1 MKIIV
6 CIKQVPDTTD
16 IKIDPKTGTMK
27 REGVPAIINP
37 DDKQA
42 IQTAVKLKGKNKIT
56 VITMGPPQAEDALR
70 EALALGA
77 DDAILFTDR
86 AFAGSDTWATAN
98 VLSTCLRKV
107 GKYDLILCGRQ
118 AIDGDTAQVGPQ
130 LAENLGIPQVTYV
143 QKVEVDDGKV
153 KAERETE
160 DGIEV
165 VEVEMPALLTVMDI
179 SDENTYPSLQGI
191 HEAYNKKEVKVM
203 TNDDIKADEK
213 KIGLLSSPTIV
224 KKVFAPEAKGQG
236 KILEG
241 SVQKIAGEVIGMLKE
256 KEIIKD

>member
-1 MKIIV
+1 MRIIV

-16 IKIDPKTGTMK
+16 VKIDPKTGTMK

-42 IQTAVKLKGKNKIT
+42 IHTAVKLKGENKIT

-98 VLSTCLRKV
+98 VLSACLKKV
-107 GKYDLILCGRQ
+107 GEYDLILCGRQ

-143 QKVEVDDGKV
+143 QKVEVNDGKV
-153 KAERETE
+153 RAERETE

-165 VEVEMPALLTVMDI
+165 
-179 SDENTYPSLQGI
+179 
-191 HEAYNKKEVKVM
+191 
-203 TNDDIKADEK
+203 
-213 KIGLLSSPTIV
+213 
-224 KKVFAPEAKGQG
+224 
-236 KILEG
+236 
-241 SVQKIAGEVIGMLKE
+241 
-256 KEIIKD
+256 